1 MSEIGKSVRLK
12 EIFREDNRT
21 LIVALDHELGE
32 PLVKGLEDP
41 LDVIR
46 KVAKGGADAIIT
58 TLGAVRRFYR
68 ELPRGIGLILST
80 PSDPSSV
87 RTAVNLGLHA
97 VKNTF
102 FGSLKEEKLGFI
114 HELALE
120 CAYYGMPLLAE
131 IVPTDPKT
139 GGFVYELSQIKAA
152 ARIAAEFGADL
163 VKTSY
168 TGNSRTFREV
178 VEACPIP
185 VVILGG
191 VRMDNDKAVLENVK
205 DAIDAGAVGVAFGR
219 NIFQYR
225 DPTAM
230 TRAIA
235 SIIHGNADVEEAMK
249 ELM

>member
-58 TLGAVRRFYR
+58 TLGTVRRFYR

-87 RTAVNLGLHA
+87 QTAVNLGLHA

-102 FGSLKEEKLGFI
+102 FGSLKDEKLRFI

-120 CAYYGMPLLAE
+120 CEYYGMPLLAE

-139 GGFVYELSQIKAA
+139 GLVYELSQIKAA

-178 VEACPIP
+178 VEVCPIP

-191 VRMDNDKAVLENVK
+191 VRMDKDKAVLENIK
-205 DAIDAGAVGVAFGR
+205 GAIDAGAAGVAFGR
-219 NIFQYR
+219 NIFQHR

-235 SIIHGNADVEEAMK
+235 SIIHENADVEEAMK